1 MLPFA
6 ADAAYF
12 KLPSVTKPS
21 RRQYQITSKQPLRRR
36 SSSST
41 ITQKPYTS
49 INNPFIFSYPG
60 DWETDDLVKN
70 RGVIITPEDDGMT
83 LKSQRLSQVSFTVD
97 TGAQKKEYTH
107 AELDQYFMNK
117 ATLKGESSLI
127 DWYIP
132 SFKLIASQEDTLFEK
147 PAMRYTYEAD
157 IESKKF
163 KVTTFISVF
172 DGKFYRVSVRAEPQY
187 FDEDSAV
194 FYQKIFPSLMLSD
207 MVYSSSS
214 SSRNRAMRKLGTR
227 SSANSSA
234 QSSLNK

>member
-12 KLPSVTKPS
+12 KLPSITKPT
-21 RRQYQITSKQPLRRR
+21 RRQYQLTSKQPLRKR
-36 SSSST
+36 SSSSA
-41 ITQKPYTS
+41 ITQKPYNS
-49 INNPFIFSYPG
+49 INNPFIFSYPS

-70 RGVIITPEDDGMT
+70 RGVTIAPEDDGMT
-83 LKSQRLSQVSFTVD
+83 LKSQRLSQVAFTVD
-97 TGAQKKEYTH
+97 TGARTKDYTH
-107 AELDQYFMNK
+107 AELNTYFMNK
-117 ATLKGESSLI
+117 ATLKGQSSLV

-132 SFKLIASQEDTLFEK
+132 SFKLISAQEDTLFER
-147 PAMRYTYEAD
+147 PAMRYTYEGD

-172 DGKFYRVSVRAEPQY
+172 DGKFYRVSVRAEPEY
-187 FDEDSAV
+187 FEEDAAV

-207 MVYSSSS
+207 AVYSSSS

-227 SSANSSA
+227 SSAKSSA
-234 QSSLNK
+234 QSSLR